1 MSDGHWRACWPSGQ
15 EGLVVADVAAQ
26 TDQVLLAVHQP
37 PRLKEMPVPLPGQ
50 RAEAIAQ
57 ARDADQEEL
66 LERLVTPEPREHT
79 LVIPIIGEPGTGKS
93 HIIKWLRAAIPR
105 SDDLVIRHIPRE
117 GTSLPQVVR
126 ILLEGLEGGRFD
138 EVRKQMDI
146 AKSQITSLEEAAN
159 HLALRIA
166 GLVQFGIPS
175 GWRRA
180 AHIDDELRES
190 LCNPTVLPALLTD
203 YACRTHLT
211 RVGGPIHRLA
221 EDIVEGYRRSDEGD
235 DEELGF
241 HPEDLAFTNAS
252 LRGAGTAAKR
262 AVLNLQ
268 MEGVAAASAAI
279 LSDALDVAAQDVIG
293 LGGVSLT
300 DVFSDL
306 RAELLEHGKE
316 LVLLFED
323 MAIMR
328 GLQLDLVDAITT
340 PAVRDGKQLL
350 CTLRVALAITPT
362 YWDEQ
367 APETLAT
374 RVHSWGGRMF
384 SLDVLA
390 SETEEIAA
398 TLIGRYLN
406 AARVGIDHLEAQ
418 EASVN
423 MPVSNKCD
431 DCPFD
436 IRDEC
441 HAIFGKTAEG
451 HGLFPLSRAAATT
464 ASRLANRRTFRPRTV
479 LSEVVGPVISDR
491 LRLNDGSF
499 PSANG
504 DIRRLVEGA
513 IQRRALNDLSLG
525 QLEALEQAQLSEG
538 DRARAE
544 TVLRIWDARTSA
556 DPVGLLA
563 ALNLPDLV
571 SGVTDTPTPQ
581 VEKPEQPPE
590 PGDTAN
596 PLDEELRAIE
606 QWAGGS
612 FELPAGVA
620 RTVRGAL
627 FDELR
632 AGIRWDELGF
642 GLENVLG
649 ALDIAG
655 RQVTNRAVRIEMTAG
670 GGTTGTATP
679 LIVVK
684 PNVATAQLLSGLL
697 LRNRN
702 KSWAFPGGTDALARV
717 RVVVRQVEDD
727 IAKRLAAKAFSPK
740 TVTDAAQV
748 LVLAATGF
756 GIATPTAD
764 APLDGSLVPS
774 ESLPTPVERSR
785 EWLALAQE
793 ARRIHKTSSDAV
805 LRAAGRRQGPGAAIT
820 AFDWTLVDGKRLT
833 RSGSSLLGSPK
844 GEDAKLLYRE
854 FLQAAEVALNA
865 EADAIESVVHAIE
878 ERIGAGVALTLKTIR
893 DAANETIETAKA
905 AHVLRRGDLLDEIAQ
920 LELPPSVAAADLL
933 EEARRAVT
941 AARGGVSTEALSRTA
956 RLDVAAL
963 KEIARYLELLDDL
976 VTGSIDAAREVI
988 GSGSSSDGGLSSPA
1002 REAARQMLSDVDQLL
1017 VAGGEKTA

>member
-1 MSDGHWRACWPSGQ
+1 
-15 EGLVVADVAAQ
+15 
-26 TDQVLLAVHQP
+26 
-37 PRLKEMPVPLPGQ
+37 MPVPLPSQ
-50 RAEAIAQ
+50 RSEANAQ
-57 ARDADQEEL
+57 ARDADQDEL
-66 LERLVTPEPREHT
+66 LEQLVTPEPREHT

-105 SDDLVIRHIPRE
+105 RDDLVIRHIPRE

-138 EVRKQMDI
+138 EVRKQMDV

-180 AHIDDELRES
+180 AHVDADLRES
-190 LCNPTVLPALLTD
+190 LCSAAVLPALLTD
-203 YACRTHLT
+203 HACRTHLT

-221 EDIVEGYRRSDEGD
+221 EDIVEGYRRPDEGD
-235 DEELGF
+235 SEELGF
-241 HPEDLAFTNAS
+241 HPEDLTFTNAS

-268 MEGVAAASAAI
+268 MDGVAVASAAI

-306 RAELLEHGKE
+306 RAGLLEQDKE

-340 PAVRDGKQLL
+340 PAVRDGTQLL

-384 SLDVLA
+384 SLDVPA
-390 SETEEIAA
+390 AETEDVAA

-406 AARVGIDHLEAQ
+406 AARVGIDQLEAL
-418 EASVN
+418 EASVYT
-423 MPVSNKCD
+423 PVPNKCD
-431 DCPFD
+431 ECPFD

-441 HAIFGKTAEG
+441 HAIFGVTREG

-464 ASRLANRRTFRPRTV
+464 ASHLANRRTFRPRTV
-479 LSEVVGPVISDR
+479 LSEVVGPTISDR
-491 LRLNDGSF
+491 PRLNDGAF
-499 PSANG
+499 PAANG
-504 DIRRLVEGA
+504 EIRRLVDGA
-513 IQRRALNDLSLG
+513 VQRRALSDLPLA
-525 QLEALEQAQLSEG
+525 QLEALEQAQLSED

-544 TVLRIWDARTSA
+544 TVLRIWDVRASA

-571 SGVTDTPTPQ
+571 SGVTDTSAPR
-581 VEKPEQPPE
+581 VEKPEPTE
-590 PGDTAN
+590 PAAPSTAQ
-596 PLDEELRAIE
+596 DVELRAIE

-620 RTVRGAL
+620 RIVRGAL

-632 AGIRWDELGF
+632 AGIRWEELGF
-642 GLENVLG
+642 GQDAVLA
-649 ALDIAG
+649 ALDIG
-655 RQVTNRAVRIEMTAG
+655 SRQVQNRAVRIEMTAG

-679 LIVVK
+679 LIIVK
-684 PNVATAQLLSGLL
+684 PNVAAAQLLRGLF
-697 LRNRN
+697 LRNKNR
-702 KSWAFPGGTDALARV
+702 SWAFPGGTDALARV
-717 RVVVRQVEDD
+717 RVVVRQVEAE
-727 IAKRLAAKAFSPK
+727 IAKRLAAQAFSPR
-740 TVTDAAQV
+740 TVTDAAEV
-748 LVLAATGF
+748 LVLAATGL
-756 GIATPTAD
+756 GIAKPTAD
-764 APLDGSLVPS
+764 APLSGSLVS
-774 ESLPTPVERSR
+774 SDSLPVPVERSR
-785 EWLALAQE
+785 EWLTFAQE
-793 ARRIHKTSSDAV
+793 ARRVHEKSSAAV
-805 LRAAGRRQGPGAAIT
+805 LHAAGRRQGPGAAVT

-833 RSGSSLLGSPK
+833 RSSNSLLRPPK
-844 GEDAKLLYRE
+844 NEEARIMHHDLLG
-854 FLQAAEVALNA
+854 VAGPALKA
-865 EADAIESVVHAIE
+865 EADAIESIVRAIE
-878 ERIGAGVALTLKTIR
+878 DRIGPGVALTLKTIQ
-893 DAANETIETAKA
+893 DAASETIEIAKT
-905 AHVLRRGDLLDEIAQ
+905 AHVLRTAELADEIARI
-920 LELPPSVAAADLL
+920 ELPPSVAAAELL
-933 EEARRAVT
+933 ENARRAVT
-941 AARGGVSTEALSRTA
+941 AARAGVSPEALSRTA
-956 RLDVAAL
+956 LLDVASL
-963 KEIARYLELLDDL
+963 REISRYLELLDDL
-976 VTGSIDAAREVI
+976 VARSIDAAREVI
-988 GSGSSSDGGLSSPA
+988 ESGSNNSDGLSSPA
-1002 REAARQMLSDVDQLL
+1002 RDAVREMLADVEQLL
-1017 VAGGEKTA
+1017 IAAEVRT

>member
-1 MSDGHWRACWPSGQ
+1 MSDGHWKACWPTGQ
-15 EGLVVADVAAQ
+15 ESLVVADVAAQ

-50 RAEAIAQ
+50 RSEAIAQ
-57 ARDADQEEL
+57 AQDAGQEEL
-66 LERLVTPEPREHT
+66 LERLMTPEPREHT

-105 SDDLVIRHIPRE
+105 RDDLVIRHIPRE

-138 EVRKQMDI
+138 EVRKQMEV
-146 AKSQITSLEEAAN
+146 AKSEITSLEEAAN

-180 AHIDDELRES
+180 ARIDDDLRES
-190 LCNPTVLPALLTD
+190 LCNAAVLPALLTD
-203 YACRTHLT
+203 HACRTHLT
-211 RVGGPIHRLA
+211 RIGGPVHRLA
-221 EDIVEGYRRSDEGD
+221 ADIVEGYRRPDEGD
-235 DEELGF
+235 TEELGF
-241 HPEDLAFTNAS
+241 HPEDLTFTNAS

-268 MEGVAAASAAI
+268 MGGIADAAAAI
-279 LSDALDVAAQDVIG
+279 LSDALDVAAKDVIG

-306 RAELLEHGKE
+306 RAGLLEQGKE

-362 YWDEQ
+362 YWDGQ

-384 SLDVLA
+384 SLDVPTT
-390 SETEEIAA
+390 ETEDVAT

-406 AARVGIDHLEAQ
+406 AARIGIDQLQAQ
-418 EASVN
+418 EASVRT
-423 MPVSNKCD
+423 PVPNKCD

-441 HAIFGKTAEG
+441 HAIFGATPEG
-451 HGLFPLSRAAATT
+451 HGLFPLTRAAAMT
-464 ASRLANRRTFRPRTV
+464 ASILANRRTFRPRTV
-479 LSEVVGPVISDR
+479 LTEVVGPIISDR
-491 LRLNDGSF
+491 RRLNDGLF
-499 PSANG
+499 PSADG
-504 DIRRLVEGA
+504 EIRRLVEGA
-513 IQRRALNDLSLG
+513 IQRRAWKDLQLG
-525 QLEALEQAQLSEG
+525 QLEALERANLSEE

-544 TVLRIWDARTSA
+544 TVLRIWDVRSSA
-556 DPVGLLA
+556 DPVALLE

-571 SGVTDTPTPQ
+571 SGVTDSPTPR
-581 VEKPEQPPE
+581 ERRPERADVAE
-590 PGDTAN
+590 TTTAQDDQ
-596 PLDEELRAIE
+596 LYAIE

-632 AGIRWDELGF
+632 AGIRWEELGF
-642 GLENVLG
+642 GSEAVLG

-655 RQVTNRAVRIEMTAG
+655 RQMQNRAVRIEMTAG

-679 LIVVK
+679 LIIVR
-684 PNVATAQLLSGLL
+684 PSVASARLLRGLL
-697 LRNRN
+697 LRSRHG
-702 KSWAFPGGTDALARV
+702 SWAFPGGPDALARL
-717 RVVVRQVEDD
+717 RVVVRRVEVDVV
-727 IAKRLAAKAFSPK
+727 KRLAADAFSPK
-740 TVTDAAQV
+740 SITDAAQV
-748 LVLAATGF
+748 LVLAATGL
-756 GIATPTAD
+756 GVAAPTLE
-764 APLDGSLVPS
+764 APLAGSLVASDAP
-774 ESLPTPVERSR
+774 PAPVERSR
-785 EWLALAQE
+785 EWLAFVQE
-793 ARRIHKTSSDAV
+793 ARRVHEKSSQAV

-833 RSGSSLLGSPK
+833 RSSNALLRPPK
-844 GEDAKLLYRE
+844 TEDAHGLHHGLLRE
-854 FLQAAEVALNA
+854 AEGALRA
-865 EADAIESVVHAIE
+865 ESDAVESIVRAIED
-878 ERIGAGVALTLKTIR
+878 RIGTGAALTLKTIR
-893 DAANETIETAKA
+893 DAARETIEIAKS
-905 AHVLRRGDLLDEIAQ
+905 AHVLRTAELAGEIATVK
-920 LELPPSVAAADLL
+920 LPPSMAAAELL
-933 EEARRAVT
+933 EDARRAVA
-941 AARGGVSTEALSRTA
+941 AARAGVGAEAMSRMA
-956 RLDVAAL
+956 QLDVASL
-963 KEIARYLELLDDL
+963 KDIARYLELLDDL
-976 VTGSIDAAREVI
+976 VAGSLEAAREVI
-988 GSGSSSDGGLSSPA
+988 EGGSSNNGGLSSPA
-1002 REAARQMLSDVDQLL
+1002 REAVRQMLTDVDQLL
-1017 VAGGEKTA
+1017 TAAGGGAS